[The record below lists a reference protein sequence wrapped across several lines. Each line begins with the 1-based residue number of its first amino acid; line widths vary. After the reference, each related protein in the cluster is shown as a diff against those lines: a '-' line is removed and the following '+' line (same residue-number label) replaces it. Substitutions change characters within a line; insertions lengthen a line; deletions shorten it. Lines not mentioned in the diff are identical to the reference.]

1 MPQNFLACDREQEL
15 LLPPSLREWLPR
27 DHLAWFVIDAVGQF
41 DLAAFYAAYRADGH
55 GRAAHDPAM
64 MVALLVY
71 AYAIGERS
79 SRRIERRCIEDVAAR
94 VICANQAPDHTTISR
109 FRQRHETALAGLF
122 GEVLVLCAEAG
133 LVEIGVIAI
142 DGTKVHANASERATC
157 DYEQIAREIL
167 AEADA
172 VDREEDERFGERRGD
187 ELPAELATGEG
198 RARWL
203 AEAKRRLEQR
213 RAEQA
218 RPIPASRPQRLRESK
233 RRLEEELETE
243 CRANEAYEAYR
254 ARGLMRNGRRLGS
267 HSPPKP
273 YSPPTTPAG
282 KINTTDP
289 DSRNVKTPRGWV
301 QGYNAQAAANERQIV
316 IAAELT
322 NSSADF
328 GQIEPMVKAVRREL
342 RAAGVAAVPEVV
354 VADAGYWHRVQMQA
368 LAGDGIGVLI
378 PPDAN
383 KRKGARPGWGRRPL
397 RVHATRAS
405 DARRRRALPQ
415 TDRDDRAD
423 LRRHQVQ
430 PQDRPL
436 PTPRQSRVPLGMAA
450 DHGHSQPAEALARH
464 PGDRRRLTGRRAPA
478 ALPRKRRNHSHSPH
492 SDGDARPLR
501 NSHHATER
509 CVRKSSPRTWCKRS
523 VLKSSVTMSAAQA
536 AWSSGTSFF
545 NLLVCVSVL
554 VLQDQRETFLGEVA
568 AGDEPLVGSARS
580 AGRRRAGSATRRWG
594 RCRRRRCGGRSPC

>member
-41 DLAAFYAAYRADGH
+41 DLAAFYAVYRADGH

-79 SRRIERRCIEDVAAR
+79 SRRVERRCIEGVAAR

-133 LVEIGVIAI
+133 LVEVGVIAI

-213 RAEQA
+213 RAEEA
-218 RPIPASRPQRLRESK
+218 RPIPASRPQRLRESR
-233 RRLEEELETE
+233 RRLEEELESE

-328 GQIEPMVKAVRREL
+328 GQIEPMVNAVRREL
-342 RAAGVAAVPEVV
+342 RAAGVAALPEVV

-383 KRKGARPGWGRRPL
+383 KRKGTRPGWDGGLYAFMRRVL
-397 RVHATRAS
+397 AT
-405 DARRRRALPQ
+405 
-415 TDRDDRAD
+415 
-423 LRRHQVQ
+423 
-430 PQDRPL
+430 
-436 PTPRQSRVPLGMAA
+436 
-450 DHGHSQPAEALARH
+450 PAGAELY
-464 PGDRRRLTGRRAPA
+464 
-478 ALPRKRRNHSHSPH
+478 RKRTAMIEPVF
-492 SDGDARPLR
+492 GDTKFNRKIDRFQRRGRAACRSEWRLIM
-501 NSHHATER
+501 ATH
-509 CVRKSSPRTWCKRS
+509 
-523 VLKSSVTMSAAQA
+523 
-536 AWSSGTSFF
+536 
-545 NLLVCVSVL
+545 NLLKL
-554 VLQDQRETFLGEVA
+554 WRATPATGA
-568 AGDEPLVGSARS
+568 A
-580 AGRRRAGSATRRWG
+580 
-594 RCRRRRCGGRSPC
+594 